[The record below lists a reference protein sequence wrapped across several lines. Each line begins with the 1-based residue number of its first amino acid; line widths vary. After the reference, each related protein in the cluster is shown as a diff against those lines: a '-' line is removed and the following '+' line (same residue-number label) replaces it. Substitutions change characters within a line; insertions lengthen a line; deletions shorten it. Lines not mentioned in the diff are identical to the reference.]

1 MLKHQYLLEN
11 KNNMKLIHKQN
22 GQIALIAVL
31 IISAAVLIISL
42 VISSIGV
49 NETLISFDD
58 QQGEQSF
65 LIANACA
72 DEALMR
78 LQRVKAGE
86 EVAYAGGTLNF
97 GSDSCII
104 TVTPQANDQIID
116 VVSTVNS
123 KINRKIQVVLQW
135 IPSYSLTSWQETQ

>member
-1 MLKHQYLLEN
+1 MRLLY
-11 KNNMKLIHKQN
+11 KQN

-31 IISAAVLIISL
+31 IISAAVLIVSL

-65 LIANACA
+65 LIASSCA

-86 EVAYAGGTLNF
+86 EATYIGGTLNF
-97 GSDSCII
+97 GTDSCII
-104 TVTPQANDQIID
+104 TVTPQVNDQIIN
-116 VVSTVNS
+116 VTSTVNS

-135 IPSYSLTSWQETQ
+135 IPNYSLTSWQEIQ